1 MSKIGLLGCGTVGTG
16 VYEIINEKK
25 GNFFEQ
31 DDYTIKKILVRDT
44 SKEREGIPSEL
55 LTSNPDD
62 ILEDDEIS
70 LIIAVMGSY
79 EQEYPAIK
87 KALMKKKDVVT
98 ANKEIISKHMEELL
112 NLAKENGVTLLFE
125 ASVGGG
131 IPIIESII
139 DTIKINKINKVQGIL
154 NGTTNFILSKM
165 TKDEMDFDEVLK
177 IAQDMGFAEA
187 DPTADVDGFDISRK
201 LTILS
206 SLCYGT
212 YIDNEDVCT
221 RSVRNISLSDIKTAD
236 ELGYVFK
243 YMAESELYDDNTF
256 GATVTPVLIGKNSVT
271 SNVNDEY
278 NVININGN
286 IIGQL
291 SFLGRGAGKEA
302 TANAVVADVIKVLT
316 KSVHDYTHLKFENKY
331 NSCGIERYKN
341 KFYLRVSVENET
353 EFSRAIDIVYRNINN
368 INLSY
373 EDGKIFLVT
382 EEITGEFMST
392 LCDRLSHVTEDVFY
406 ARIIDDIL

>member
-25 GNFFEQ
+25 GNFFEEKN
-31 DDYTIKKILVRDT
+31 YKIKKILVRDT
-44 SKEREGIPSEL
+44 SKKREGIPEEL
-55 LTSNPDD
+55 LTADPNE
-62 ILEDDEIS
+62 ILNDEEIS
-70 LIIAVMGSY
+70 LIIAVMGNY
-79 EQEYPAIK
+79 DTEYPAIK
-87 KALMKKKDVVT
+87 KALELKKNVVT

-112 NLAKENGVTLLFE
+112 DLAKENGVTILFE

-131 IPIIESII
+131 IPIIESIV

-165 TKDEMDFDEVLK
+165 TREELDFNEVLK
-177 IAQDMGFAEA
+177 TAQEMGFAEA

-206 SLCYGT
+206 SLCYGA
-212 YIDNEDVCT
+212 YIDNDDVYT
-221 RSVRNISLSDIKTAD
+221 RSVRNITLSDIQNAD
-236 ELGYVFK
+236 ELGYIFK

-256 GATVTPVLIGKNSVT
+256 GASVTPVLIGKESVT

-278 NVININGN
+278 NVVSINGN

-316 KSVHDYTHLKFENKY
+316 KSVHDYTHLKFENEYK
-331 NSCGIERYKN
+331 SCGIERYKN
-341 KFYLRVSVENET
+341 KFYLRVSVKDDI
-353 EFSRAIDIVYRNINN
+353 EFAKAIDIVYRNIENV
-368 INLSY
+368 NLSY
-373 EDGKIFLVT
+373 EEGKIFLVT
-382 EEITGEFMST
+382 NEITGEFMSN

-406 ARIIDDIL
+406 ARIIDNIL

>member
-25 GNFFEQ
+25 GNFFEENN
-31 DDYTIKKILVRDT
+31 YKIKKILVRDA
-44 SKEREGIPSEL
+44 SRKREGIPSEL
-55 LTSNPDD
+55 LTDSPDD
-62 ILEDDEIS
+62 ILNDDEIS

-87 KALMKKKDVVT
+87 KALQLKKNVVT

-112 NLAKENGVTLLFE
+112 ELAKENGVTILFE

-165 TKDEMDFDEVLK
+165 TKEELDFDEVLK
-177 IAQDMGFAEA
+177 VAQDMGFAEA

-206 SLCYGT
+206 SLCYGA
-212 YIDNEDVCT
+212 YIDNDDIYT
-221 RSVRNISLSDIKTAD
+221 RTVRNITLSDIQAAD
-236 ELGYVFK
+236 DFGYVFK

-256 GATVTPVLIGKNSVT
+256 GASVTPVLIGKDSVT

-278 NVININGN
+278 NVVSINGN

-316 KSVHDYTHLKFENKY
+316 KSVHDYTHLKFENNYK
-331 NSCGIERYKN
+331 SCGIERYKN
-341 KFYLRVSVENET
+341 KFYLRVSVKDEV
-353 EFSRAIDIVYRNINN
+353 EFAKTIDIVYRNIEN

-373 EDGKIFLVT
+373 EDGKVILLTDEV
-382 EEITGEFMST
+382 TGEFMSK

-406 ARIIDDIL
+406 ARIIDNIL

>member
-16 VYEIINEKK
+16 VYEIINERK
-25 GNFFEQ
+25 GNFFEENN
-31 DDYTIKKILVRDT
+31 YKIKKILVRDA
-44 SKEREGIPSEL
+44 SRKREGIPGEL
-55 LTSNPDD
+55 LTDNPDD
-62 ILEDDEIS
+62 ILNDDEIS

-87 KALMKKKDVVT
+87 KALQLKKNVVT

-112 NLAKENGVTLLFE
+112 GLAKENGVTILFE

-165 TKDEMDFDEVLK
+165 TKEELDFDEVLK
-177 IAQDMGFAEA
+177 VAQDMGFAEA

-206 SLCYGT
+206 SLCYGA
-212 YIDNEDVCT
+212 YIDNDDIYT
-221 RSVRNISLSDIKTAD
+221 RTVRNITLSDIQAAD
-236 ELGYVFK
+236 DFGYVFK

-256 GATVTPVLIGKNSVT
+256 GASVTPVLIGKDSVT

-278 NVININGN
+278 NVVSINGN

-316 KSVHDYTHLKFENKY
+316 KSVHDYTHLKFENEYK
-331 NSCGIERYKN
+331 SCGIERYKN
-341 KFYLRVSVENET
+341 KFYLRVSIKDEVEFAKT
-353 EFSRAIDIVYRNINN
+353 IDIVYRNIENV
-368 INLSY
+368 NLSY
-373 EDGKIFLVT
+373 EDGKVFLIT
-382 EEITGEFMST
+382 DELTGEFMST

-406 ARIIDDIL
+406 ARIIDNIL

>member
-25 GNFFEQ
+25 GNFFEENN
-31 DDYTIKKILVRDT
+31 YKIKKILVRDA
-44 SKEREGIPSEL
+44 SRKREGIPGEL
-55 LTSNPDD
+55 LTDNPDD
-62 ILEDDEIS
+62 ILNDDEIS

-87 KALMKKKDVVT
+87 KALQLKKNVVT

-112 NLAKENGVTLLFE
+112 DLAKENGVTILFE

-165 TKDEMDFDEVLK
+165 TKEELDFDEVLK
-177 IAQDMGFAEA
+177 VAQDMGFAEA

-206 SLCYGT
+206 SLCYGA
-212 YIDNEDVCT
+212 YIDNDDIYT
-221 RSVRNISLSDIKTAD
+221 RTVRNITLSDIQAAD
-236 ELGYVFK
+236 DFGYVFK

-256 GATVTPVLIGKNSVT
+256 GASVTPVLIGKDSVT

-278 NVININGN
+278 NVVSINGN

-316 KSVHDYTHLKFENKY
+316 KSVHDYTHLKFENEYK
-331 NSCGIERYKN
+331 SCGIERYKN
-341 KFYLRVSVENET
+341 KFYLRVSIKDEVEFAKT
-353 EFSRAIDIVYRNINN
+353 IDIVYRNIENV
-368 INLSY
+368 NLSY
-373 EDGKIFLVT
+373 EDGKVFLIT
-382 EEITGEFMST
+382 DELTGEFMST

-406 ARIIDDIL
+406 ARIIDNIL

>member
-1 MSKIGLLGCGTVGTG
+1 
-16 VYEIINEKK
+16 
-25 GNFFEQ
+25 
-31 DDYTIKKILVRDT
+31 
-44 SKEREGIPSEL
+44 
-55 LTSNPDD
+55 
-62 ILEDDEIS
+62 
-70 LIIAVMGSY
+70 
-79 EQEYPAIK
+79 
-87 KALMKKKDVVT
+87 
-98 ANKEIISKHMEELL
+98 
-112 NLAKENGVTLLFE
+112 
-125 ASVGGG
+125 
-131 IPIIESII
+131 
-139 DTIKINKINKVQGIL
+139 
-154 NGTTNFILSKM
+154 
-165 TKDEMDFDEVLK
+165 
-177 IAQDMGFAEA
+177 
-187 DPTADVDGFDISRK
+187 
-201 LTILS
+201 
-206 SLCYGT
+206 
-212 YIDNEDVCT
+212 
-221 RSVRNISLSDIKTAD
+221 
-236 ELGYVFK
+236 
-243 YMAESELYDDNTF
+243 MAESELYDDNTF